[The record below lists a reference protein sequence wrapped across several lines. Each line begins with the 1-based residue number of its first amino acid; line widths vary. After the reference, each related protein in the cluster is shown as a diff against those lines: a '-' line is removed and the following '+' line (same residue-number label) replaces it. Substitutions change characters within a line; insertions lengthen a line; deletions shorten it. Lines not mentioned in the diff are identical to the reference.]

1 MRTVHLIIFII
12 LVLWTVDSFTQSQEV
27 QDPVVAVHSE
37 KLRQLEL
44 QTDKNAS
51 AIAAAIAE
59 MAAMRA
65 SLNQFIG
72 VGMGI
77 GATLTVL
84 QALILLTTY
93 RNGRKS

>member
-1 MRTVHLIIFII
+1 MHTLHLIILIA
-12 LVLWTVDSFTQSQEV
+12 LVLWTADAFTQSQTA
-27 QDPVVAVHSE
+27 QDPIVAVHSE

-44 QTDKNAS
+44 QTDKNAV
-51 AIAAAIAE
+51 AIAAATME